1 MDKEKLIPIII
12 QTVQDAVRK
21 DKLGNS
27 KVSLAKQDIFLIFYQ
42 KLRFFQILISNGS
55 SGAVVRPQ
63 YSVKRLRL
71 FDGHFLRIRHRVV
84 KRHKSLGTPHYDLRT
99 FQCRFEMRIL
109 SVSICKYRKK

>member
-42 KLRFFQILISNGS
+42 KLRFFQILISMSGS
-55 SGAVVRPQ
+55 GVLTQ
-63 YSVKRLRL
+63 
-71 FDGHFLRIRHRVV
+71 
-84 KRHKSLGTPHYDLRT
+84 
-99 FQCRFEMRIL
+99 
-109 SVSICKYRKK
+109 